1 MKIGDKV
8 RIKNNIDIDPEARGL
23 EGTIVEYIGDLIKV
37 RTVNQRQI
45 VLNKIYYELV
55 EEYQPKHMKE
65 NVDHPVHYNKGIE
78 TIDYIESWE
87 MNFNRGNIIKYVT
100 RSPYKGKELEDLK
113 KARFYLDREIA
124 KLEEN

>member
-8 RIKNNIDIDPEARGL
+8 RIKNNIDIDPEVRGL

-37 RTVNQRQI
+37 RTVNKGQI
-45 VLNKIYYELV
+45 VLNKFYYELV

-65 NVDHPVHYNKGIE
+65 SVEHPVHYNKGIE

-124 KLEEN
+124 KLEK